1 MHTVCDKESKL
12 KAHALGKL
20 PLTAWLEGLAGN
32 MQKSGGKRCGPALS
46 RVLIASLRNDDSD
59 GEMATILTWRFMENV
74 SGQKMTISFIF
85 F

>member
-1 MHTVCDKESKL
+1 
-12 KAHALGKL
+12 
-20 PLTAWLEGLAGN
+20 

-59 GEMATILTWRFMENV
+59 GEMATILTGRFMENV

-85 F
+85 FWTCIQSFKKFNSRKKIDVIWESE